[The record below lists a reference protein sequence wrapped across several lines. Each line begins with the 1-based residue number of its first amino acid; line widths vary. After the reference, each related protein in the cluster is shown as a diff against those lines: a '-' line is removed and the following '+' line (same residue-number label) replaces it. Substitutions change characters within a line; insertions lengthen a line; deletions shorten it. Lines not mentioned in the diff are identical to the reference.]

1 MMTPI
6 TVLAI
11 IIICFLLIEGNK
23 IRAKAA
29 EEAEFEEAGRRF
41 QEYQHGLMKKAAE
54 ELKNSKQQMLISSLL
69 LSKEEIIEKNKGLE
83 KDLNNIFTEAV
94 RCSMD
99 QMTPDEYMMGPYYRV
114 EQEIK
119 TGQDILSRY

>member
-6 TVLAI
+6 TLLAI
-11 IIICFLLIEGNK
+11 IIIGFLLIEGNK

-29 EEAEFEEAGRRF
+29 EEAEAEEAGRRF
-41 QEYQHGLMKKAAE
+41 QEYQHNLMKRAAE

-83 KDLNNIFTEAV
+83 KDLNNIFKEAV

-99 QMTPDEYMMGPYYRV
+99 QMTPDEYMMGQYYRT